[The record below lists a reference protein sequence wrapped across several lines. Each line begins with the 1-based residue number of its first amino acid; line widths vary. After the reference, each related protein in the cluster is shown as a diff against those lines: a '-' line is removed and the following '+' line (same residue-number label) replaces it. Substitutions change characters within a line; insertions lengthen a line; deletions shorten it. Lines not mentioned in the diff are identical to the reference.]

1 MIKHIIPEDSALK
14 RHFMTELYY
23 KQEAIDEVSAVE
35 KFNNAVVSN
44 DVVVA
49 PICSKQVLLP
59 LVMFLFMMAVV
70 FI

>member
-23 KQEAIDEVSAVE
+23 KQEAIDEVDVVS
-35 KFNNAVVSN
+35 KFNQSRVVE
-44 DVVVA
+44 VA

-59 LVMFLFMMAVV
+59 MILFLFMMAVV

>member
-23 KQEAIDEVSAVE
+23 KQEAIDEVDVVA
-35 KFNNAVVSN
+35 KFNQSRVVE
-44 DVVVA
+44 VA

-59 LVMFLFMMAVV
+59 MILFLFMMAVV